1 MIDKRQLGGNVALKV
16 DIKKAFDTLDWNF
29 LIAVLRKF
37 GFSSMFTD
45 WILAILHSARLS
57 ILVNGKAVGFFSCSR
72 GVRQGD
78 PLSPLLFCIVEEVLS
93 RAISIA
99 SHAGMIAPMFY
110 CRGASIP
117 THILYADDVLI
128 FCAGTKQKIRCF
140 LKIFNDYSEVS
151 RQIINNSKSRFYA
164 GAMTTSRSQMIAGM
178 LGFNAGNIPFF
189 YLGCPIFKGKPKGI
203 YFQSIVDRIKVKF
216 AT

>member
-1 MIDKRQLGGNVALKV
+1 M
-16 DIKKAFDTLDWNF
+16 
-29 LIAVLRKF
+29 
-37 GFSSMFTD
+37 
-45 WILAILHSARLS
+45 
-57 ILVNGKAVGFFSCSR
+57 GFFSCSR

-78 PLSPLLFCIVEEVLS
+78 PLSPLLLCIAEEVLS

-99 SHAGMIAPMFY
+99 SHAGKIVPRFY

-128 FCAGTKQKIRCF
+128 FCAGTKQNIRCF
-140 LKIFNDYSEVS
+140 LKFFNYYSAVS
-151 RQIINNSKSRFYA
+151 GQIINNSKSRFYE

-178 LGFNAGNIPFF
+178 LGFSAGNIPFT

-203 YFQSIVDRIKVKF
+203 YFQFIVDRIKVKF